1 MSVGSALTCI
11 GQPSPTAVFKNRSAA
26 AVFGRQVLL
35 TAGVGLASY
44 LALGSTIALAGG
56 LFIGWTLASTDL
68 HAKAE
73 TIRLRI
79 AQELPEFVQLMA
91 AESASGGKVSPKCS
105 SGLPAVP
112 ARPPPGCAAYSI
124 WAQGNR
130 FFSENGQAG
139 FLLAA
144 AQESGHAGL
153 ISLAIQLGFV
163 GRGVQVQSL
172 LKSLAQ
178 TFADEFHRPGGDTRR
193 EAGFEPGRNGGD
205 LLLHAVRDHGAGG
218 GRSAVDQHNRR
229 ARVRRSE
236 GTGYDNPAQRILYPA
251 RHPDPQCALWC
262 ARQSPPDHH
271 QSGGRH
277 AVLEIAAASACNS
290 TGMSSRSRWANTWRI
305 LAEDKAGRVQA
316 RQVLSHSQYNHR
328 LS

>member
-1 MSVGSALTCI
+1 MELEILLIALLVAVITGIALNGFVDVIDRRAAHRINSAEEPARKLSDRAEERVGGWLERLVPGYVRRIRSDLYWATFADSRL
-11 GQPSPTAVFKNRSAA
+11 QNRSAA

-35 TAGVGLASY
+35 TAGVGLAGY

-91 AESASGGKVSPKCS
+91 AESASGAGLAEVLQRAASGASTTAAWLRSVLNLGAGKS
-105 SGLPAVP
+105 L
-112 ARPPPGCAAYSI
+112 
-124 WAQGNR
+124 
-130 FFSENGQAG
+130 FSENGQTG
-139 FLLAA
+139 FLLEA

-178 TFADEFHRPGGDTRR
+178 TFADEFIAQAETRA
-193 EAGFEPGRNGGD
+193 EKLGSNLGVMAAIFYFMPFVITVLVVVGVPLINTIAG
-205 LLLHAVRDHGAGG
+205 A
-218 GRSAVDQHNRR
+218 
-229 ARVRRSE
+229 
-236 GTGYDNPAQRILYPA
+236 
-251 RHPDPQCALWC
+251 
-262 ARQSPPDHH
+262 
-271 QSGGRH
+271 
-277 AVLEIAAASACNS
+277 
-290 TGMSSRSRWANTWRI
+290 
-305 LAEDKAGRVQA
+305 
-316 RQVLSHSQYNHR
+316 
-328 LS
+328 

>member
-1 MSVGSALTCI
+1 MELEILLIALLVAVITGIALNGFVDVIDRRAAHRINSAEEPARKLSDRAEERVGGWLERLVPGYVRRIRSDLYWATFADSRL
-11 GQPSPTAVFKNRSAA
+11 QNRSAA

-35 TAGVGLASY
+35 TAGVGLAGY

-56 LFIGWTLASTDL
+56 LFICWTLASTDL

-91 AESASGGKVSPKCS
+91 AESASGAGLAEVLQRAASGASTTAAWLRSVLNLGAGKS
-105 SGLPAVP
+105 L
-112 ARPPPGCAAYSI
+112 
-124 WAQGNR
+124 
-130 FFSENGQAG
+130 FSENGQAG

-178 TFADEFHRPGGDTRR
+178 TFADEFIAQAETRA
-193 EAGFEPGRNGGD
+193 EKLGSNLGVMAAIFYFMPFVITVLVVVGVPLINTIAGQG
-205 LLLHAVRDHGAGG
+205 
-218 GRSAVDQHNRR
+218 
-229 ARVRRSE
+229 
-236 GTGYDNPAQRILYPA
+236 
-251 RHPDPQCALWC
+251 
-262 ARQSPPDHH
+262 
-271 QSGGRH
+271 
-277 AVLEIAAASACNS
+277 
-290 TGMSSRSRWANTWRI
+290 
-305 LAEDKAGRVQA
+305 
-316 RQVLSHSQYNHR
+316 
-328 LS
+328 

>member
-1 MSVGSALTCI
+1 MELEILLIALMVAVITGIALNGFVDVIDRRAAHRINSAEEPARKLSDRAEERVGGWLERLVPGYVRRIRSDLYWATFADSRL
-11 GQPSPTAVFKNRSAA
+11 QNRSAA

-35 TAGVGLASY
+35 TAGVGMAGY

-91 AESASGGKVSPKCS
+91 AESASGAGLAEVLQRAAGGASTTAAWLRSVLNLGAGKS
-105 SGLPAVP
+105 L
-112 ARPPPGCAAYSI
+112 
-124 WAQGNR
+124 
-130 FFSENGQAG
+130 FSENGQAG

-178 TFADEFHRPGGDTRR
+178 TFADEFIAQAETRA
-193 EAGFEPGRNGGD
+193 EKLGSNLGVMAAIFYFMPFVITVLVVVGVPLINTIAGQG
-205 LLLHAVRDHGAGG
+205 
-218 GRSAVDQHNRR
+218 
-229 ARVRRSE
+229 
-236 GTGYDNPAQRILYPA
+236 
-251 RHPDPQCALWC
+251 
-262 ARQSPPDHH
+262 
-271 QSGGRH
+271 
-277 AVLEIAAASACNS
+277 
-290 TGMSSRSRWANTWRI
+290 
-305 LAEDKAGRVQA
+305 
-316 RQVLSHSQYNHR
+316 
-328 LS
+328 

>member
-1 MSVGSALTCI
+1 MELEILLIALLVAGITGIALNGFVDVIDHRAAHRINAAEEPARKLSDRAEERVGGALERLVPGYVRRIRSDLYWATFADSRL
-11 GQPSPTAVFKNRSAA
+11 QNRSAA

-35 TAGVGLASY
+35 TAGVGLAGY

-68 HAKAE
+68 HGKAE

-91 AESASGGKVSPKCS
+91 AESASGAGLAEVLQRAAGGASTTAAWLRSVLNLGAGKS
-105 SGLPAVP
+105 L
-112 ARPPPGCAAYSI
+112 
-124 WAQGNR
+124 
-130 FFSENGQAG
+130 FSENGQTG

-178 TFADEFHRPGGDTRR
+178 TFADEFIAQAETRA
-193 EAGFEPGRNGGD
+193 EKLGSNLGVMAAIFYFMPFVITVLVVVGVPLINTIAG
-205 LLLHAVRDHGAGG
+205 A
-218 GRSAVDQHNRR
+218 
-229 ARVRRSE
+229 
-236 GTGYDNPAQRILYPA
+236 
-251 RHPDPQCALWC
+251 
-262 ARQSPPDHH
+262 
-271 QSGGRH
+271 
-277 AVLEIAAASACNS
+277 
-290 TGMSSRSRWANTWRI
+290 
-305 LAEDKAGRVQA
+305 
-316 RQVLSHSQYNHR
+316 
-328 LS
+328 

>member
-1 MSVGSALTCI
+1 LLVAVITGIALNGFVDVIDRRAAHRINSAEEPARKLSDRAEERVGGWLERLVPGYVRRIRSDLYWATFADSRL
-11 GQPSPTAVFKNRSAA
+11 QNRSAA

-35 TAGVGLASY
+35 TAGVGLAGY

-91 AESASGGKVSPKCS
+91 AESASGAGLAEVLQRAAGGASTTAAWLRSVLNLGAGKS
-105 SGLPAVP
+105 L
-112 ARPPPGCAAYSI
+112 
-124 WAQGNR
+124 
-130 FFSENGQAG
+130 FSENGQAG

-178 TFADEFHRPGGDTRR
+178 TFADVFIAQAETRA
-193 EAGFEPGRNGGD
+193 EKLGSNLGVMAAIFYFMPFVITVLVVVGVPLINTIAGQG
-205 LLLHAVRDHGAGG
+205 
-218 GRSAVDQHNRR
+218 
-229 ARVRRSE
+229 
-236 GTGYDNPAQRILYPA
+236 
-251 RHPDPQCALWC
+251 
-262 ARQSPPDHH
+262 
-271 QSGGRH
+271 
-277 AVLEIAAASACNS
+277 
-290 TGMSSRSRWANTWRI
+290 
-305 LAEDKAGRVQA
+305 
-316 RQVLSHSQYNHR
+316 
-328 LS
+328 